1 MPVKSLVAL
10 ILFTCLTVPAFG
22 AVTDDDFM
30 VRTTANLVNLCAVR
44 PDDPRAKEAIQMCHG
59 YMVGAFHYEEAE
71 LPAKE
76 RLVCLPQQAP
86 TRNESVAMFVEWAKA
101 HPQYMKELPVET
113 QFRFL
118 TATWPCKS

>member
-1 MPVKSLVAL
+1 MIVFASLAGL
-10 ILFTCLTVPAFG
+10 AAPAFG

-59 YMVGAFHYEEAE
+59 YLIGAFHYETAE
-71 LPAKE
+71 LAPNE

-86 TRNESVAMFVEWAKA
+86 TRNEGVAMFVDWAKA
-101 HPQYMKELPVET
+101 HPQYMNELPVET

-118 TATWPCKS
+118 TATWPCKK